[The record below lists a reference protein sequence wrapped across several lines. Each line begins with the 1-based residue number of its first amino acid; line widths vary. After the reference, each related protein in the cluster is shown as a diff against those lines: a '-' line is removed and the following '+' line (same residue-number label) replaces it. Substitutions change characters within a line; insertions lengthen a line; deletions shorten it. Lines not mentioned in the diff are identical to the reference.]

1 MQTDKYSVKYGAFI
15 KKYKNT
21 PKIARVIIEWKD
33 NRQQHDYLISLD
45 DYWADDTP
53 YQYRNT
59 EMGVLSEE
67 DIFYHAGNI
76 QYCIYNRLLINILQV
91 ISQKYGRNL

>member
-1 MQTDKYSVKYGAFI
+1 MQTDKYSVRYGAFI

-76 QYCIYNRLLINILQV
+76 QGLYYLIESDREDFKILDV
-91 ISQKYGRNL
+91 IDYF